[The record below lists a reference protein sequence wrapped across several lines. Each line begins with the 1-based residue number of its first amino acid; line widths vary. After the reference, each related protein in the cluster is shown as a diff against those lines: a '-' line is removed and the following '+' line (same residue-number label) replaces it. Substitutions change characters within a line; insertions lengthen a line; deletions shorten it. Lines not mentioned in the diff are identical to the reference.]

1 MPLWR
6 FAGWTPDLGG
16 VEVGFRLPAWLWRRK
31 PSARPGAQRT
41 LEQFERLIEYR
52 FRDLTLLDSALKHR
66 SIIFQTGE
74 SRELANE
81 RLEFLGDAVLDLIVA
96 EQLYEQYP
104 TAREGH
110 LTRLKSL
117 AVSGRQLA
125 IKGRKM
131 GLGNFMQLSAG
142 EERSGGR
149 NRRSILEDALEA
161 VIGAIYLDG
170 GMNAAAQF
178 IRKFITQDLDHR
190 LIREKEKN
198 YKSLLLEHV
207 QGRGLGHPIY
217 RVLSE
222 DGPDHAKTFHI
233 EVLVNDEPV
242 GRGVGRSKK
251 QAEQQAAKEAAERFG
266 LNGG

>member
-1 MPLWR
+1 
-6 FAGWTPDLGG
+6 
-16 VEVGFRLPAWLWRRK
+16 VGLRLPAWLRRREV
-31 PSARPGAQRT
+31 PARPGAHRT
-41 LEQFERLIEYR
+41 LRQFEELIGHR
-52 FRDLTLLDSALKHR
+52 FRNPSLLDSALKHR

-74 SRELANE
+74 ARELANE

-96 EQLYEQYP
+96 KQLYDDYP
-104 TAREGH
+104 ASREGH

-125 IKGRKM
+125 NKARKM
-131 GLGNFMQLSAG
+131 GLGGFMQLSAG

-170 GMNAAAQF
+170 GMESAEQF
-178 IRKFITQDLDHR
+178 VRKFITHDLNNR
-190 LIREKEKN
+190 LIREKDRN

-207 QGRGLGHPIY
+207 QGQGMGHPIY

-222 DGPDHAKTFHI
+222 DGPDHAKTFHV
-233 EVLVNDEPV
+233 EVLVNDKAI
-242 GRGVGRSKK
+242 GSGVGRSKK
-251 QAEQQAAKEAAERFG
+251 QAEQQAAKEAAERLG
-266 LNGG
+266 LNSN

>member
-1 MPLWR
+1 MGL
-6 FAGWTPDLGG
+6 
-16 VEVGFRLPAWLWRRK
+16 RLPLWLWRK
-31 PSARPGAQRT
+31 KATIRPGAVRT
-41 LEQFERLIEYR
+41 LKQFEYLADYR
-52 FRDLTLLDSALKHR
+52 FRDPSLLDSALKHR

-74 SRELANE
+74 ARALANE

-96 EQLYEQYP
+96 KQLYDEYP
-104 TAREGH
+104 TSREGH

-117 AVSGRQLA
+117 VVSGRQLA
-125 IKGRKM
+125 NKGRKM
-131 GLGNFMQLSAG
+131 GLGGFMQLSAG

-170 GMNAAAQF
+170 GMEPAERF
-178 IRKFITQDLDHR
+178 IRKFITHDLDHR

-217 RVLSE
+217 HVLSE
-222 DGPDHAKTFHI
+222 DGPDHAKTFHV
-233 EVLVNDEPV
+233 EVLVNDEAV

-251 QAEQQAAKEAAERFG
+251 QAEQQAAKEATERFG
-266 LNGG
+266 LSGD

>member
-1 MPLWR
+1 M
-6 FAGWTPDLGG
+6 
-16 VEVGFRLPAWLWRRK
+16 
-31 PSARPGAQRT
+31 RT
-41 LEQFERLIEYR
+41 LEQFEALIEYR
-52 FRDLTLLDSALKHR
+52 FRDNSLLDSALKHR

-96 EQLYEQYP
+96 KQLYDEYP
-104 TAREGH
+104 SSREGH

-125 IKGRKM
+125 NKARRM
-131 GLGNFMQLSAG
+131 GLGGFLQISAG

-170 GMNAAAQF
+170 GMKPARQF
-178 IRKFITQDLDHR
+178 IRKFITDDLDNR
-190 LIREKEKN
+190 LIHDKEKN
-198 YKSLLLEHV
+198 YKSVLLENV
-207 QGRGLGHPIY
+207 QGRGLGHPVY
-217 RVLSE
+217 RVVSE
-222 DGPDHAKTFHI
+222 DGPDHAKTFSV
-233 EVLVNDEPV
+233 EVVVDGEIS

-251 QAEQQAAKEAAERFG
+251 QAEQQAAREAAENFG
-266 LNGG
+266 LNDIE

>member
-1 MPLWR
+1 
-6 FAGWTPDLGG
+6 
-16 VEVGFRLPAWLWRRK
+16 VGLRLPVWLWRK
-31 PSARPGAQRT
+31 KAAVRPGAQRT
-41 LEQFERLIEYR
+41 LRQFENLIGFR
-52 FRDLTLLDSALKHR
+52 FRDPLLLDSALKHR

-74 SRELANE
+74 ARELANE

-96 EQLYEQYP
+96 KQLYDEYP
-104 TAREGH
+104 TSREGH

-125 IKGRKM
+125 NKARKM
-131 GLGNFMQLSAG
+131 GLGGFMQLSAG

-170 GMNAAAQF
+170 GMEPAERF
-178 IRKFITQDLDHR
+178 IRRFITHDLDQR

-207 QGRGLGHPIY
+207 QGQGLGHPTY
-217 RVLSE
+217 HVLSE

-233 EVLVNDEPV
+233 EVLVNDEAV
-242 GRGVGRSKK
+242 GSGVGRSKK

-266 LNGG
+266 LNDD

>member
-1 MPLWR
+1 MGLK
-6 FAGWTPDLGG
+6 
-16 VEVGFRLPAWLWRRK
+16 LPVWLWRK
-31 PSARPGAQRT
+31 KGPARPGAQRT
-41 LEQFERLIEYR
+41 LKQFETLIGYR
-52 FRDLTLLDSALKHR
+52 FRNPSLLDSALKHR

-74 SRELANE
+74 ARELANE

-96 EQLYEQYP
+96 KQLYDEYP
-104 TAREGH
+104 TSREGH

-125 IKGRKM
+125 NKGRRM
-131 GLGNFMQLSAG
+131 GLGGFMQLSAG

-161 VIGAIYLDG
+161 VIGAIYIDG
-170 GMNAAAQF
+170 GMVAAERF
-178 IRKFITQDLDHR
+178 IRKFITNDLDHR

-207 QGRGLGHPIY
+207 QGQGLGHPIY
-217 RVLSE
+217 HVLSE

-233 EVLVNDEPV
+233 EVVVNEEAV

-251 QAEQQAAKEAAERFG
+251 QAEQQAAKEAADKFG
-266 LNGG
+266 LNGD